1 MRPHLPSLLLLALT
15 AAGLA
20 ACGGSGS
27 SPEVVADFQLL
38 DVNPNSPTYG
48 DPVSPRAH
56 MGHVTAWY
64 FGEAT

>member
-1 MRPHLPSLLLLALT
+1 MKPRLPSLLLMA
-15 AAGLA
+15 LA
-20 ACGGSGS
+20 APGLVACGSSG

-48 DPVSPRAH
+48 EPVSPRAH

>member
-1 MRPHLPSLLLLALT
+1 MKSHLASLLLLALG
-15 AAGLA
+15 APGLA
-20 ACGGSGS
+20 ACGSSGS
-27 SPEVVADFQLL
+27 SDIVADFQLL
-38 DVNPNSPTYG
+38 DVNPNSLTYG